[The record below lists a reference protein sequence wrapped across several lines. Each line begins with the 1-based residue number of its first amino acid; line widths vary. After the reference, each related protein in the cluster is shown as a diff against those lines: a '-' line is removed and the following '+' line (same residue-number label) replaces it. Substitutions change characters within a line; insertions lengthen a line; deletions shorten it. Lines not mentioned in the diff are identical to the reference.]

1 MKLSELIK
9 KRRAEL
15 GLTWTDF
22 EDAGIH
28 CNTLSN
34 LLNDKQGGIKPA
46 TQEKLALVLKVSQ
59 GEIQACVAE
68 MNPLKKVVNK
78 KSLAKQKP
86 KKAKPEPEPEELPFD
101 DLPEQEPDAVAKA
114 VMAETEAYD
123 EPKPIKWYE
132 DKPKEEPAEKPKEK
146 VPVKKEAIMKEP
158 EGMDNYL
165 KKAADDIEKA
175 LDKVGDAAA
184 EAMASITKGISLGIL
199 PADDTLDDPV
209 NHPSHY
215 TQGTVEC
222 IDAIESSMTPEEF
235 RGYLK
240 GCQMKY
246 IWRYQHKGGVE
257 DLKKARWYLDR
268 LIKFWGGKV

>member
-9 KRRAEL
+9 KRKEEL

-22 EDAGIH
+22 DNAGIH

-46 TQEKLALVLKVSQ
+46 TQEKLALVLKVDK
-59 GEIQACVAE
+59 GVLQACIAE

-86 KKAKPEPEPEELPFD
+86 KKAEPEPEPEELPFD
-101 DLPEQEPDAVAKA
+101 DLPEQEPEEGEDMKWFKDIPAPEPEEPMTKVKIKVTPELEKVAKENPGIIEKSVEEA
-114 VMAETEAYD
+114 LERFQPVEETNIAYD
-123 EPKPIKWYE
+123 
-132 DKPKEEPAEKPKEK
+132 D
-146 VPVKKEAIMKEP
+146 
-158 EGMDNYL
+158 
-165 KKAADDIEKA
+165 
-175 LDKVGDAAA
+175 
-184 EAMASITKGISLGIL
+184 S
-199 PADDTLDDPV
+199 V

-240 GCQMKY
+240 GCLMKY
-246 IWRYQHKGGVE
+246 IWRYQHKGGME

>member
-15 GLTWTDF
+15 GLKWTDF

-78 KSLAKQKP
+78 KSLAKQKL

-101 DLPEQEPDAVAKA
+101 DLPEQEPEEGEDMKWF
-114 VMAETEAYD
+114 EDIRKGEA
-123 EPKPIKWYE
+123 PKVKVKVVPE
-132 DKPKEEPAEKPKEK
+132 QAKEEDGP
-146 VPVKKEAIMKEP
+146 
-158 EGMDNYL
+158 Y
-165 KKAADDIEKA
+165 
-175 LDKVGDAAA
+175 
-184 EAMASITKGISLGIL
+184 IL
-199 PADDTLDDPV
+199 PNEIVKLMPMPSEEDNI

-246 IWRYQHKGGVE
+246 IWRYQHKGGME

>member
-101 DLPEQEPDAVAKA
+101 DLPEQEPEEGEDMKWF
-114 VMAETEAYD
+114 EDIPKNEEAP
-123 EPKPIKWYE
+123 EKVKVKIQPEKKEE
-132 DKPKEEPAEKPKEK
+132 DGPYILPNEIVKLMPMPKEE
-146 VPVKKEAIMKEP
+146 
-158 EGMDNYL
+158 DN
-165 KKAADDIEKA
+165 I
-175 LDKVGDAAA
+175 
-184 EAMASITKGISLGIL
+184 
-199 PADDTLDDPV
+199 
-209 NHPSHY
+209 NHPAHY
-215 TQGTVEC
+215 TQGTIEC

-246 IWRYQHKGGVE
+246 IWRYQHKFEKGPLVFRQA
-257 DLKKARWYLDR
+257 D
-268 LIKFWGGKV
+268 

>member
-9 KRRAEL
+9 KRKEEL
-15 GLTWTDF
+15 GLTWADF
-22 EDAGIH
+22 DDAGIH

-46 TQEKLALVLKVSQ
+46 TQGKLALVLKVDK
-59 GEIQACVAE
+59 GVLQACIAE

-101 DLPEQEPDAVAKA
+101 DEPEPEAVAKA
-114 VMAETEAYD
+114 VMAETEVYD

-209 NHPSHY
+209 NHPFHY
-215 TQGTVEC
+215 TQGGIEC
-222 IDAIESSMTPEEF
+222 IEAIKASMSLAEF
-235 RGYLK
+235 KGYLK
-240 GCQMKY
+240 GNVQKY
-246 IWRYQHKGGVE
+246 LWRYRLKNGVE
-257 DLKKARWYLDR
+257 DLKKASWYLNR
-268 LIKFWGGKV
+268 LIKEMTR

>member
-9 KRRAEL
+9 KRKEEL

-22 EDAGIH
+22 DNAGIH

-46 TQEKLALVLKVSQ
+46 TQEKLALVLKVDK
-59 GEIQACVAE
+59 GVLQACIAE

-101 DLPEQEPDAVAKA
+101 DLPEQEPEEGED
-114 VMAETEAYD
+114 M
-123 EPKPIKWYE
+123 KWFA
-132 DKPKEEPAEKPKEK
+132 DIPKEEAPEKVKVKIQPEKKEEDGPYILPNAIVKLMPMPKE
-146 VPVKKEAIMKEP
+146 E
-158 EGMDNYL
+158 DN
-165 KKAADDIEKA
+165 I
-175 LDKVGDAAA
+175 
-184 EAMASITKGISLGIL
+184 
-199 PADDTLDDPV
+199 
-209 NHPSHY
+209 NHPAHY

-240 GCQMKY
+240 GCLMKY
-246 IWRYQHKGGVE
+246 IWRYQHKGGME

>member
-9 KRRAEL
+9 KRKEEL

-22 EDAGIH
+22 DNAGIH

-46 TQEKLALVLKVSQ
+46 TQEKLALVLKVDK
-59 GEIQACVAE
+59 GVLQACIAE

-86 KKAKPEPEPEELPFD
+86 KKAEPEPEPEELPFD
-101 DLPEQEPDAVAKA
+101 DLPEQEPEEGEDMKWFKDIPAPEPEEPMTKVKIKVTPELEKVAKENPGTIEKSVEEA
-114 VMAETEAYD
+114 LEHFRPVEETNIAYD
-123 EPKPIKWYE
+123 
-132 DKPKEEPAEKPKEK
+132 D
-146 VPVKKEAIMKEP
+146 
-158 EGMDNYL
+158 
-165 KKAADDIEKA
+165 
-175 LDKVGDAAA
+175 
-184 EAMASITKGISLGIL
+184 S
-199 PADDTLDDPV
+199 V

-240 GCQMKY
+240 GCLMKY
-246 IWRYQHKGGVE
+246 IWRYQHKGGME

>member
-9 KRRAEL
+9 KRKEEL

-22 EDAGIH
+22 DNAGIH

-46 TQEKLALVLKVSQ
+46 TQEKLALVLKVDK
-59 GEIQACVAE
+59 GVLQACIAE

-78 KSLAKQKP
+78 KSLARQKP
-86 KKAKPEPEPEELPFD
+86 KKAEPEPEPEELPFD
-101 DLPEQEPDAVAKA
+101 DLPEQEPEEGEDMKWFKDIPAPEPEEPMTKVKIKVTPELEKVAKENPGIIEKSVEEA
-114 VMAETEAYD
+114 LERFQPVEETNIAYD
-123 EPKPIKWYE
+123 
-132 DKPKEEPAEKPKEK
+132 D
-146 VPVKKEAIMKEP
+146 
-158 EGMDNYL
+158 
-165 KKAADDIEKA
+165 
-175 LDKVGDAAA
+175 
-184 EAMASITKGISLGIL
+184 S
-199 PADDTLDDPV
+199 V

-240 GCQMKY
+240 GCLMKY
-246 IWRYQHKGGVE
+246 IWRYQHKGGME

>member
-9 KRRAEL
+9 KRREEL
-15 GLTWTDF
+15 GLTWQDF
-22 EDAGIH
+22 DDAGIH

-46 TQEKLALVLKVSQ
+46 TQEKLALVLKVDK
-59 GEIQACVAE
+59 GVLQACIAE

-86 KKAKPEPEPEELPFD
+86 KKAEPEPEPEELPFD
-101 DLPEQEPDAVAKA
+101 DLPEQEPEEGEDMKWFKDIPAPEPEEPMTKVKIKVTPELEKVAKENPGIIEKSVEEA
-114 VMAETEAYD
+114 LERFQPVEETNIAYD
-123 EPKPIKWYE
+123 
-132 DKPKEEPAEKPKEK
+132 D
-146 VPVKKEAIMKEP
+146 
-158 EGMDNYL
+158 
-165 KKAADDIEKA
+165 
-175 LDKVGDAAA
+175 
-184 EAMASITKGISLGIL
+184 S
-199 PADDTLDDPV
+199 V

-240 GCQMKY
+240 GCLMKY
-246 IWRYQHKGGVE
+246 IWRYQHKGGME

>member
-101 DLPEQEPDAVAKA
+101 DLPEQEPEEGED
-114 VMAETEAYD
+114 M
-123 EPKPIKWYE
+123 KWFA
-132 DKPKEEPAEKPKEK
+132 DIPKEEAPEKVKVKIQPEKKEEDGPYILPNEIVKLMPVPKE
-146 VPVKKEAIMKEP
+146 E
-158 EGMDNYL
+158 DN
-165 KKAADDIEKA
+165 
-175 LDKVGDAAA
+175 
-184 EAMASITKGISLGIL
+184 
-199 PADDTLDDPV
+199 V
-209 NHPSHY
+209 NHPAHY
-215 TQGTVEC
+215 TQGGIEC
-222 IDAIESSMTPEEF
+222 IEAIKASMTASEF

-240 GCQMKY
+240 GNAMKY
-246 IWRYQHKGGVE
+246 MWRYQLKNGVE
-257 DLKKARWYLDR
+257 DLRKAQWYLNR
-268 LIKFWGGKV
+268 LIGEMAK

>member
-46 TQEKLALVLKVSQ
+46 TQEKLALVLKCSQ

-101 DLPEQEPDAVAKA
+101 DLPEQEPEEGEDMKWFKDIPAHEPEEPMTKVKVKVTPELEKVAKENPGTIECNIEKSVEEA
-114 VMAETEAYD
+114 LERFRPVNETNIAYD
-123 EPKPIKWYE
+123 
-132 DKPKEEPAEKPKEK
+132 D
-146 VPVKKEAIMKEP
+146 
-158 EGMDNYL
+158 
-165 KKAADDIEKA
+165 
-175 LDKVGDAAA
+175 
-184 EAMASITKGISLGIL
+184 S
-199 PADDTLDDPV
+199 V

-240 GCQMKY
+240 GCLMKY
-246 IWRYQHKGGVE
+246 IWRYQHKGGME

>member
-9 KRRAEL
+9 KRKEEL

-22 EDAGIH
+22 DNAGIH

-46 TQEKLALVLKVSQ
+46 TQEKLALVLKVDK
-59 GEIQACVAE
+59 GVLQACIAE

-101 DLPEQEPDAVAKA
+101 DEPEPEAVAKA

-132 DKPKEEPAEKPKEK
+132 DKPKEEPEKVKVKIQPEKKEEDGPYILPNEIVKLMPMPKE
-146 VPVKKEAIMKEP
+146 E
-158 EGMDNYL
+158 DN
-165 KKAADDIEKA
+165 I
-175 LDKVGDAAA
+175 
-184 EAMASITKGISLGIL
+184 
-199 PADDTLDDPV
+199 
-209 NHPSHY
+209 NHPAHY

-240 GCQMKY
+240 GCLMKY
-246 IWRYQHKGGVE
+246 IWRYQHKGGME

-268 LIKFWGGKV
+268 LIKFWGGEV

>member
-165 KKAADDIEKA
+165 KKAADNIEKA

-222 IDAIESSMTPEEF
+222 IDAIESSMTAQQF
-235 RGYLK
+235 LGYLK
-240 GCQMKY
+240 GNAMKY
-246 IWRYQHKGGVE
+246 LWRYQFKGGVE
-257 DLKKARWYLDR
+257 DLRKARWYLDR
-268 LIKFWGGKV
+268 LISEVNR

>member
-101 DLPEQEPDAVAKA
+101 DLPEQEPEEGED
-114 VMAETEAYD
+114 M
-123 EPKPIKWYE
+123 KWFA
-132 DKPKEEPAEKPKEK
+132 DIPKEEAPTKVKVKVTPELEK
-146 VPVKKEAIMKEP
+146 VAKENPGTIES
-158 EGMDNYL
+158 N
-165 KKAADDIEKA
+165 IEKSVEEA
-175 LDKVGDAAA
+175 LEHFRPVNETNIAY
-184 EAMASITKGISLGIL
+184 
-199 PADDTLDDPV
+199 DDSV

-246 IWRYQHKGGVE
+246 IWRYQHKGGME

>member
-9 KRRAEL
+9 KRKEEL
-15 GLTWTDF
+15 GLTWADF
-22 EDAGIH
+22 DDAGIH

-46 TQEKLALVLKVSQ
+46 TQEKLALVLKVDK
-59 GEIQACVAE
+59 GVLQACIAE

-78 KSLAKQKP
+78 KSLAKQKQ
-86 KKAKPEPEPEELPFD
+86 KKEQPEPESEPLPFDDEPEPE
-101 DLPEQEPDAVAKA
+101 AVAKA

-240 GCQMKY
+240 GCLMKY
-246 IWRYQHKGGVE
+246 IWRYQHKGGME

-268 LIKFWGGKV
+268 LIKFWGGVI

>member
-101 DLPEQEPDAVAKA
+101 DLPEQEPEEGED
-114 VMAETEAYD
+114 M
-123 EPKPIKWYE
+123 KWFA
-132 DKPKEEPAEKPKEK
+132 DIPKEEASTKVKVKAIQELEK
-146 VPVKKEAIMKEP
+146 VAEENSGTIKKHVEEILEP
-158 EGMDNYL
+158 FRIVTEPN
-165 KKAADDIEKA
+165 
-175 LDKVGDAAA
+175 VGED
-184 EAMASITKGISLGIL
+184 MN
-199 PADDTLDDPV
+199 V
-209 NHPSHY
+209 NHPYHY
-215 TQGTVEC
+215 TQGGIEC
-222 IDAIESSMTPEEF
+222 IEAIKASMSLAEF

-240 GCQMKY
+240 GNVQKY
-246 IWRYQHKGGVE
+246 LWRYRLKNGVE
-257 DLKKARWYLDR
+257 DLKKASWYLNR
-268 LIKFWGGKV
+268 LIKEIAG

>member
-101 DLPEQEPDAVAKA
+101 DLPEQEPEEGED
-114 VMAETEAYD
+114 M
-123 EPKPIKWYE
+123 KWFA
-132 DKPKEEPAEKPKEK
+132 DIPKEEAPEKVKVKIQPEKKEEDGPYILPNEIVKLMPMPKE
-146 VPVKKEAIMKEP
+146 E
-158 EGMDNYL
+158 DN
-165 KKAADDIEKA
+165 
-175 LDKVGDAAA
+175 
-184 EAMASITKGISLGIL
+184 
-199 PADDTLDDPV
+199 V
-209 NHPSHY
+209 NHPAHY
-215 TQGTVEC
+215 TQGGIEC
-222 IDAIESSMTPEEF
+222 IEAIKASMTASEF

-240 GCQMKY
+240 GNAMKY
-246 IWRYQHKGGVE
+246 MWRYQLKNGVE
-257 DLKKARWYLDR
+257 DLRKAQWYLNR
-268 LIKFWGGKV
+268 LIGEMAK

>member
-34 LLNDKQGGIKPA
+34 LMNDKQGGIKPA

-101 DLPEQEPDAVAKA
+101 DLPEQEPEEGED
-114 VMAETEAYD
+114 M
-123 EPKPIKWYE
+123 KWFA
-132 DKPKEEPAEKPKEK
+132 DIPKEEAPEKVKVKIQPEKKEEDGPYIMPNEIVKLMPMPKE
-146 VPVKKEAIMKEP
+146 E
-158 EGMDNYL
+158 DN
-165 KKAADDIEKA
+165 I
-175 LDKVGDAAA
+175 
-184 EAMASITKGISLGIL
+184 
-199 PADDTLDDPV
+199 
-209 NHPSHY
+209 NHPAHY

-240 GCQMKY
+240 GCLMKY
-246 IWRYQHKGGVE
+246 IWRYQHKGGME

-268 LIKFWGGKV
+268 LIKYWGGKV

>member
-9 KRRAEL
+9 KRKEEL

-22 EDAGIH
+22 DNAGIH

-46 TQEKLALVLKVSQ
+46 TQEKLALVLKVDK
-59 GEIQACVAE
+59 GVLQACIAE

-114 VMAETEAYD
+114 VMAETEAYN
-123 EPKPIKWYE
+123 EP
-132 DKPKEEPAEKPKEK
+132 EPEKK

-158 EGMDNYL
+158 EGMVNYL
-165 KKAADDIEKA
+165 KNAADDIEKA
-175 LDKVGDAAA
+175 LDKVGDAAV

-199 PADDTLDDPV
+199 PADDTLDDTV
-209 NHPSHY
+209 NHPAHY
-215 TQGTVEC
+215 TQGAVEC
-222 IDAIESSMTPEEF
+222 IEAIKASMTASEF

-240 GCQMKY
+240 GNAMKY
-246 IWRYQHKGGVE
+246 LWRYQFKGGVE
-257 DLKKARWYLDR
+257 DLKKASWYLNR
-268 LIKFWGGKV
+268 LIKEIAG

>member
-1 MKLSELIK
+1 MTLGEFID
-9 KRRAEL
+9 KRLEEMGKNRNYLVNECDIE
-15 GLTWTDF
+15 WS
-22 EDAGIH
+22 
-28 CNTLSN
+28 TLSHIN
-34 LLNDKQGGIKPA
+34 QGGNIRPV
-46 TQEKLALVLKVSQ
+46 TQQKLALGLQCSQ
-59 GEIQACVAE
+59 GDIQAILAE
-68 MNPLKKVVNK
+68 QNPLKKTIISK
-78 KSLAKQKP
+78 KSLAKQK
-86 KKAKPEPEPEELPFD
+86 KEQPEPEPEPLPFD
-101 DLPEQEPDAVAKA
+101 DEPEPEAVAKA

-209 NHPSHY
+209 DHPAHY
-215 TQGTVEC
+215 TQGSVEC
-222 IDAIESSMTPEEF
+222 IEAIKACMGADAF
-235 RGYLK
+235 KGFLK
-240 GCQMKY
+240 GNVVKY
-246 IWRYQHKGGVE
+246 LWRYEIKGGAE
-257 DLKKARWYLDR
+257 DLHKAKWYLER
-268 LIKFWGGKV
+268 LIKEVEGEDD